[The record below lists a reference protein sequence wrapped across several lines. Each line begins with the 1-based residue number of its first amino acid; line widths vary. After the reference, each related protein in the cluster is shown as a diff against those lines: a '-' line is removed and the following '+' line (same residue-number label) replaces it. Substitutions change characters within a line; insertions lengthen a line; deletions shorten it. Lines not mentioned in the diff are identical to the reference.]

1 MVQYG
6 SPITVNAA
14 GLLVPLYS
22 IPYDGGGNINILP
35 QSRYRITGSAAL
47 AADNEFV
54 MFAGQPTPL
63 GLTYIFDYEATCTNA
78 GGSVV
83 ILGRTLT
90 NIELAHPQ
98 VITCIYDGSAWGV
111 NVTTPNV
118 VGGFDGQFIA
128 PNSIPNTAIPAG
140 SIDTTQLANQAVTF
154 TKIQNLPAYTIPAN
168 NTGVAGSMVAL
179 TVSQFLTLIGWGMPP
194 DLQYAVTTI
203 ASADVLTLST
213 IPVELVPAPGAG
225 KAIQVV
231 SASASMVYGTVP
243 YATNGTLYLMTDA
256 TTATAPQF
264 AVSQNSFLF
273 GTVTRAVNFIPLSV
287 SPLAVTDLQIVDNK
301 PLEAWVFFGNPTA
314 GDSDIT
320 INVVYKI
327 IDVY

>member
-1 MVQYG
+1 MGVITINTAGQSYDLG
-6 SPITVNAA
+6 NSVSLPPFTVNDPTVDFDIV
-14 GLLVPLYS
+14 G
-22 IPYDGGGNINILP
+22 
-35 QSRYRITGSAAL
+35 TGAI
-47 AADNEFV
+47 AADNTI
-54 MFAGQPTPL
+54 ATDGS
-63 GLTYIFDYEATCTNA
+63 LTLLEGMAFTFNYLASCTNA

-90 NIELAHPQ
+90 DIELQFPQ
-98 VITCIYDGSAWGV
+98 VITCIYDGSAWNV
-111 NVTTPNV
+111 NVTTPNN
-118 VGGFDGQFIA
+118 VGAFDGQFIA

-140 SIDTTQLANQAVTF
+140 SIDTTQLASQAVTF
-154 TKIQNLPAYTIPAN
+154 AKIQNLPAYTIAAN
-168 NTGVAGSMVAL
+168 NTGIAGPMLAL
-179 TVSQFLTLIGWGMPP
+179 TVSQFLTLVGWGMPP

-256 TTATAPQF
+256 ATATAPQF
-264 AVSQNSFLF
+264 VVSQNSFLF